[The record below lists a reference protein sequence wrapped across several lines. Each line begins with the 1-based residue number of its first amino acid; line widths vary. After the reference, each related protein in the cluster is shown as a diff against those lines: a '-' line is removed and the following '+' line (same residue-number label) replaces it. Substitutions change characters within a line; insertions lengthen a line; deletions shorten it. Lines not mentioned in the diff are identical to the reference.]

1 MKKPGSFLLV
11 LTVLVGFTETE
22 VVTKQEEKKAPGCM
36 DRWGSLSK
44 EGAEYYDIC
53 FGAGVCTNGEHPL
66 RTEFGCSYTYESCTR
81 DCETNPTVKMMKA
94 WSWSLY
100 DFCKVG
106 CNKIFI
112 DLDCFKN
119 CKY

>member
-44 EGAEYYDIC
+44 EGAEYYDVC

-66 RTEFGCSYTYESCTR
+66 RTEFGT
-81 DCETNPTVKMMKA
+81 KA
-94 WSWSLY
+94 IRRLGKLSQSRRRPLLR
-100 DFCKVG
+100 VS
-106 CNKIFI
+106 IA
-112 DLDCFKN
+112 
-119 CKY
+119 